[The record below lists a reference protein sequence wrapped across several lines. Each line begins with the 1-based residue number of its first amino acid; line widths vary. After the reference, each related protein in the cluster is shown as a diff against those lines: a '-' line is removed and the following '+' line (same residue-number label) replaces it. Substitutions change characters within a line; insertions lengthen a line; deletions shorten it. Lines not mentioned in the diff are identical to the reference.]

1 MAVGYIGAFI
11 TSVVGGFAKLT
22 WWQDILAVVAILLVI
37 SGPAMVMAWFKL
49 RKRNLSPLLN
59 ANGWAVNADAIVSVM
74 FGGTLTEQAQF
85 PLLKAQK
92 GKLTKGSKRAIAIAA
107 VVAALAVAALVLYLL
122 GYCPCACC

>member
-1 MAVGYIGAFI
+1 M
-11 TSVVGGFAKLT
+11 
-22 WWQDILAVVAILLVI
+22 
-37 SGPAMVMAWFKL
+37 
-49 RKRNLSPLLN
+49 
-59 ANGWAVNADAIVSVM
+59 NADAIVSVM